1 MERIASRS
9 EVELEDEAALLFRP
23 EGLGVSAVAA
33 FEEEEEAAEAHRSIS
48 DEWWDLLPYIAA
60 EEEEEDRRSNC
71 LSGDAV
77 RLHTFSASIALFLSG
92 ALLLTRKRCCFFP
105 VDG

>member
-9 EVELEDEAALLFRP
+9 EVELEEEAALLFRP

-33 FEEEEEAAEAHRSIS
+33 FEEEEEEEAAEAHRSIS
-48 DEWWDLLPYIAA
+48 DEWWDLLPYIAV
-60 EEEEEDRRSNC
+60 EEEDRRSSC

-77 RLHTFSASIALFLSG
+77 RLHTFRASIS
-92 ALLLTRKRCCFFP
+92 RSP
-105 VDG
+105 VLCL